1 LYASPSLP
9 RHSLVGI
16 EYAPDVVEL
25 RLEISDFGRAA
36 VGIGEDAD
44 SIFAPGEGANVGL
57 VDNEVFGMG
66 CAEWEGEREGWI
78 NYNDGRDGVCG
89 GRMDQ

>member
-1 LYASPSLP
+1 MSL
-9 RHSLVGI
+9 RLSVFLSF
-16 EYAPDVVEL
+16 ERFSTDVVEL

-44 SIFAPGEGANVGL
+44 SVFAPGEGANVGL

-66 CAEWEGEREGWI
+66 CAEWDGEREGWI